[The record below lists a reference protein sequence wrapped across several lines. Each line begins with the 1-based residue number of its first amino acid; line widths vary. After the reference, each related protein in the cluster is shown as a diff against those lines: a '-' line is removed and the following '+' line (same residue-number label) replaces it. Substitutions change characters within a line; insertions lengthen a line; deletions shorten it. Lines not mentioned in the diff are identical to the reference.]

1 MKTMDAIMTILM
13 YAVICLSVGLVL
25 YHVIKKALKDAI
37 IEAKA
42 AEKGK

>member
-13 YAVICLSVGLVL
+13 YAVICPFVGLVL
-25 YHVIKKALKDAI
+25 YHVIKTAVKDAI